1 MHSGDLVA
9 RVIPV
14 AQQKNTNGYLT
25 LYVIILVALSV
36 LLVFVIGLA
45 VVLAA
50 YVQDITP
57 LLATVIISLVIVSF
71 MVACIVIYRKRKRPA

>member
-1 MHSGDLVA
+1 MQSGDLVA
-9 RVIPV
+9 RVSLD
-14 AQQKNTNGYLT
+14 AQQKNTDGYLA

-45 VVLAA
+45 VVMAA

-57 LLATVIISLVIVSF
+57 LIVAIIISPRPLEL
-71 MVACIVIYRKRKRPA
+71 KRSAARV